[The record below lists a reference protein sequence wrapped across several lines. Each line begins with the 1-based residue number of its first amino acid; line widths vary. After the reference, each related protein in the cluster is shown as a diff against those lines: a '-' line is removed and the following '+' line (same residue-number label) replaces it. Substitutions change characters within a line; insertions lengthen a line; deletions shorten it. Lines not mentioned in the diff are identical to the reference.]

1 MAVHDLVYQL
11 RQGLDRFSPV
21 ERRIADAILA
31 DIPAAAQSGVGELAQ
46 RAGVSVAAVSR
57 FAKALGCAH
66 VRELRA
72 RLAEAGAV
80 GRRFLDEAQAA
91 PLPVLHAQIA
101 DDLDAAV
108 RRNLA
113 GLSESVVQGLAGALA
128 VARRIHVFGMGGSS
142 AVFGQELQHR
152 LTRLGLPAAA
162 CSDAVAMRMLAATLQ
177 ERFGGAA
184 ADAVRIATASTDRW
198 TRSNH
203 DRVVADGRELYAR
216 LSRARR
222 SGLGPAAPEALDLV
236 AEHHEGVRAM
246 WPVDPAAY
254 HALGDLIETDAQQRE
269 IVGADDGDL
278 PRWLAAAVRAYAVR
292 RLGFRESRDGGA
304 VRGSG

>member
-57 FAKALGCAH
+57 FAKAVGCAH

-80 GRRFLDEAQAA
+80 GRRFLEQAQAA
-91 PLPVLHAQIA
+91 PLPALHAQIA

-113 GLSESVVQGLAGALA
+113 GLSEAVVQGLATALA
-128 VARRIHVFGMGGSS
+128 GARRIHVFGMGGSS

-177 ERFGGAA
+177 EGDVVLALSVSGRNPELLEAVEIAGGYGATLAA
-184 ADAVRIATASTDRW
+184 F
-198 TRSNH
+198 TR
-203 DRVVADGRELYAR
+203 AGTPLAA
-216 LSRARR
+216 RARWLLPLALEETDFVFKPSASR
-222 SGLGPAAPEALDLV
+222 YALLLAIDVLATTVALLDPAGNRERLRRIKLALDGWRGGGDERL
-236 AEHHEGVRAM
+236 
-246 WPVDPAAY
+246 P
-254 HALGDLIETDAQQRE
+254 LGD
-269 IVGADDGDL
+269 
-278 PRWLAAAVRAYAVR
+278 
-292 RLGFRESRDGGA
+292 
-304 VRGSG
+304 

>member
-91 PLPVLHAQIA
+91 DA
-101 DDLDAAV
+101 LDAETYTV
-108 RRNLA
+108 IPGFLNTKNGPGIVSG
-113 GLSESVVQGLAGALA
+113 GLLGRG
-128 VARRIHVFGMGGSS
+128 
-142 AVFGQELQHR
+142 HR
-152 LTRLGLPAAA
+152 P
-162 CSDAVAMRMLAATLQ
+162 
-177 ERFGGAA
+177 ER
-184 ADAVRIATASTDRW
+184 
-198 TRSNH
+198 
-203 DRVVADGRELYAR
+203 
-216 LSRARR
+216 
-222 SGLGPAAPEALDLV
+222 
-236 AEHHEGVRAM
+236 
-246 WPVDPAAY
+246 
-254 HALGDLIETDAQQRE
+254 
-269 IVGADDGDL
+269 
-278 PRWLAAAVRAYAVR
+278 
-292 RLGFRESRDGGA
+292 
-304 VRGSG
+304 

>member
-1 MAVHDLVYQL
+1 MAMHDLVYQL

-101 DDLDAAV
+101 DELDAAV

-113 GLSESVVQGLAGALA
+113 GLSEAVVQGLATALA
-128 VARRIHVFGMGGSS
+128 GARRIHVFGMGGSS

-177 ERFGGAA
+177 EGDVVLALSVSGRNPELLEAVEIAGSYGATLA
-184 ADAVRIATASTDRW
+184 AC
-198 TRSNH
+198 TRTGTPL
-203 DRVVADGRELYAR
+203 AA
-216 LSRARR
+216 RARWLLPLALEVTDFVFKPSASR
-222 SGLGPAAPEALDLV
+222 YALLLAIDVLATTVALLDPAGNRERLRRIKLALDGWRGGGDERL
-236 AEHHEGVRAM
+236 
-246 WPVDPAAY
+246 P
-254 HALGDLIETDAQQRE
+254 LGD
-269 IVGADDGDL
+269 
-278 PRWLAAAVRAYAVR
+278 
-292 RLGFRESRDGGA
+292 
-304 VRGSG
+304 